1 MVLTLQF
8 LAAVTGKGSDALF
21 FPLVFLHAVA
31 ALTGF
36 GSIGFAGT
44 YASRA
49 AHLSLTSAPRPDRPG
64 ATRAPEGLPAEGV
77 PAEGVLSGVAPS
89 DGPPSAGTTPHG
101 VPLDGPRSRGIAAL
115 LPQASP
121 LLDGLAGGTSVRP
134 ARVSRPI
141 PTAGGLDQVWVI
153 GGLLVWLSATLVALS
168 MVVPALREM
177 RAVLLRARTLP
188 EGVYVVAS
196 DRARLLR
203 AGVLASRARSVCDL
217 LFFAALALMIW
228 RP

>member
-64 ATRAPEGLPAEGV
+64 ATPAPEGLAAEGV

-89 DGPPSAGTTPHG
+89 DGPPSAGTTVHG
-101 VPLDGPRSRGIAAL
+101 VPQTDPEVEELLRYFRKPARFWTVLPAVPVFGLLAIAAD
-115 LPQASP
+115 PN
-121 LLDGLAGGTSVRP
+121 G
-134 ARVSRPI
+134 
-141 PTAGGLDQVWVI
+141 GGLDQVWVI

-177 RAVLLRARTLP
+177 RAVLLRARTSP

-203 AGVLASRARSVCDL
+203 AGVLASRGAVVCDL